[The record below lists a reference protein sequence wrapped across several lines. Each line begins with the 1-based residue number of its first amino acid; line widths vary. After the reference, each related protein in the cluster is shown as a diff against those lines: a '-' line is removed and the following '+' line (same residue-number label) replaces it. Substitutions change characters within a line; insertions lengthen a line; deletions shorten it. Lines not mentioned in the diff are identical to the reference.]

1 MNDTYPDIPPEDRG
15 ASEPGPAPESRPP
28 AGEPRRRS
36 LLWGLIAVYAASLL
50 AAGVLLWRAK
60 TRVADAKPE
69 PAAPS
74 AGLLAGLGKKDAVA
88 LVSID
93 GPIYAS
99 DGGSVFDRGAQQWAR
114 RIEKLAEK
122 SEVKAIVLAI
132 NSPGGSVG
140 AVQEVYGAIE
150 RARRDHKKPV
160 VAHLGD
166 VAASGGYYLA
176 AACDKVVAHPGTLL
190 GSIGVIF
197 FSSNVQEL
205 LGKIGVQARV
215 IKSGKMKDIGSAV
228 RPMTEEERRLLQE
241 LIDNAYGQFFRAV
254 AHGRRMPEERLR
266 PLADGRIFTGEQS
279 LENGLV
285 DQLGDTKA
293 AIRLAAQLGGIKDP
307 DPRVIR
313 DADSLSSVLLL
324 LESRLSALSGP
335 GLSVLRSLPG
345 FGRQG
350 LEYRWVP

>member
-15 ASEPGPAPESRPP
+15 EPDPSPRPEPAP
-28 AGEPRRRS
+28 AGPPRRF
-36 LLWGLIAVYAASLL
+36 LLWGLIAVYAGSML

-60 TRVADAKPE
+60 TRVADAKPQ
-69 PAAPS
+69 AASPG
-74 AGLLAGLGKKDAVA
+74 AGLLAGLSKQDAVA
-88 LVSID
+88 VVSIN

-99 DGGSVFDRGAQQWAR
+99 DGGSVFDRGANQWAR

-122 SEVKAIVLAI
+122 KEVKAIVLAI

-140 AVQEVYGAIE
+140 AVQEVYGAIQ
-150 RARRDHKKPV
+150 RARREHKKPV

-197 FSSNVQEL
+197 FNSNVQEL
-205 LGKIGVQARV
+205 LDKIGVKARV
-215 IKSGKMKDIGSAV
+215 IKSGKMKDIGSSV
-228 RPMTEEERRLLQE
+228 RPMSEEERRLLQD

-254 AHGRRMPEERLR
+254 ARGRSMPEERLR

-279 LENGLV
+279 IEVGLV
-285 DQLGDTKA
+285 DQLGDSKA
-293 AIRLAAQLGGIKDP
+293 AIRLAADLGGIKDKE
-307 DPRVIR
+307 PRVIR
-313 DADSLSSVLLL
+313 DSDSLSNMLLL
-324 LESRLSALSGP
+324 LESRLSVLPELSA
-335 GLSVLRSLPG
+335 LRSIPG

-350 LEYRWVP
+350 LEYRWDP